1 MRPNLFFIIQ
11 RIAVCILLVISSILQ
26 TIVIFW
32 LVVNNYALLLGI
44 SLYINI
50 MILFYMVFITMR
62 NIKDYRN
69 SKRERER

>member
-1 MRPNLFFIIQ
+1 MKPNLFFIIQ

-69 SKRERER
+69 SK

>member
-11 RIAVCILLVISSILQ
+11 RIAICILLVISSILQ

-32 LVVNNYALLLGI
+32 IVVNNYALLLGI

-69 SKRERER
+69 SK

>member
-62 NIKDYRN
+62 NIKDYKN
-69 SKRERER
+69 SK

>member
-11 RIAVCILLVISSILQ
+11 RIAVCILLIISSILQ

-69 SKRERER
+69 SK

>member
-69 SKRERER
+69 SK

>member
-11 RIAVCILLVISSILQ
+11 RIVVCILLVISSILQ

-62 NIKDYRN
+62 NTKDYRN
-69 SKRERER
+69 SK